1 MTIDWPVGTLTLT
14 VWAYWSTVFLL
25 VFYKRIR
32 YGQRAGVVPRQRR
45 EKRLWLGVCAVF
57 LAWNTLPALAAYLD
71 HGPFSLPDWAV
82 SVPAVYATRCT
93 AAVVGVV
100 CYLATLSCWLLMGR
114 NWSMAIVP
122 SQKTELVTGG
132 LFGLVRH
139 PIYSLSILLMLCSA
153 LVVSNLPMILIA
165 TLHVSVMNFKANI
178 EEQHLTERHGPSYLS
193 YCQRVGR
200 FLPRLGGLIGR

>member
-1 MTIDWPVGTLTLT
+1 M
-14 VWAYWSTVFLL
+14 
-25 VFYKRIR
+25 
-32 YGQRAGVVPRQRR
+32 
-45 EKRLWLGVCAVF
+45 
-57 LAWNTLPALAAYLD
+57 
-71 HGPFSLPDWAV
+71 
-82 SVPAVYATRCT
+82 
-93 AAVVGVV
+93 
-100 CYLATLSCWLLMGR
+100 
-114 NWSMAIVP
+114 P